1 MVAPKER
8 PRPEPVSRYG
18 DIVDVAAELFA
29 TKGYAATSIQDIA
42 DAVGILKGSLYHYIN
57 TKEDLLVSV
66 VDEVHRHT
74 GETIEAVGT
83 VDGDAAVKLAVFVEW
98 HLAPTDRDVA
108 KARVFFSEFA
118 QLSPERAEGVQ
129 RRRDEYERTLRAII
143 REGQEQGIFAAH
155 LDPVLTGMAIFGV
168 LNLVPMWYRPG
179 GPRTMAEITTAFQD
193 IILRS
198 VRADAA
204 GATDFG
210 VGRAHISASSDAK
223 TGASEKEMPAS

>member
-1 MVAPKER
+1 APRGPAPDPCHLPDSRTYQSFGCRPSERLLPNRPDRTVILVQVAAGTGRAARVVAPKER

-98 HLAPTDRDVA
+98 HLAPTDHDVA

-118 QLSPERAEGVQ
+118 HVSPERAGAVQ
-129 RRRDEYERTLRAII
+129 R
-143 REGQEQGIFAAH
+143 
-155 LDPVLTGMAIFGV
+155 
-168 LNLVPMWYRPG
+168 
-179 GPRTMAEITTAFQD
+179 
-193 IILRS
+193 
-198 VRADAA
+198 
-204 GATDFG
+204 
-210 VGRAHISASSDAK
+210 
-223 TGASEKEMPAS
+223 